1 MEDRIEGA
9 GASIVSHAAELET
22 QGMDAVG
29 KPDEEPELPV
39 ALQDLIQR
47 LQGKAGP
54 GAQPLKYLPDLTD
67 PKYGDF
73 FTRYASPSTN
83 MEWRNQVRLRVLEA
97 IGRCNTLRAL
107 DLHDP
112 FFSRCLITA
121 GECEIVLR
129 GVQSSTV
136 LEGVY
141 LDNLESRSAAE
152 VEKLCLL
159 LGRILETSITLESL
173 CITRWR
179 LTARGLS
186 HLASGLQ
193 ANSQSNLKYLIL
205 EDAWEDA
212 SVVKHVAPMV
222 NSTPRLERL
231 NLARVGMIDED
242 DVQTLSQALIQS
254 SSLKAF
260 LLHGAKGGAS
270 ALLLKAFAGDSRN
283 QSIQQLQLGFVS
295 GLDDCLPA
303 ILSSNRSLR
312 EVWLQG
318 SDMRP
323 EQWRVIGQ
331 AIRDNATAATIHVR
345 VGWKTCTREW
355 HEGVEELVCAA
366 SSDVKDPIIHFDT
379 RNEIKAPE
387 EEYTY
392 MDGDDVTLPYNLLK
406 QAWSGKVKS
415 LRSLNIEFPLSRN
428 QLLHLKRFVRALGN
442 GEPSTLKILY
452 LRGLDGNLLP
462 GVWKQLFWCMRGNT
476 SLTHLELWSCEGL
489 DEEAFKDLM
498 GLLQVNLT
506 LQSIRIEDSSWVKD
520 GKEALIQEVL
530 RHNKKRAAYA
540 SVFRD
545 AKLKFGDA
553 KAGRLFLCGSPKAGK
568 TQLRQTLMRIIQGK
582 SWLGNKLDEL
592 WRTKGIEMEFMRNDD
607 KMQVAIWDL
616 AGQWIFRTLQNVLFP
631 QTNNFCVF
639 LFVYSP
645 FHEETSV
652 MKPDSC
658 FKSELEDWLRFIASS
673 IQVTGHNL
681 PQVLVVL
688 SHKDKMTPSSLTW
701 AHSIVEELKK
711 DFANLV
717 DLCPSQKCFHVDARR
732 KKQVIPLKNHI
743 FKIFENLLSE
753 KSPRVPHLCF
763 QISSL
768 LVTNTKENR
777 SCPLWSSTKFHEFCA
792 PILKE
797 IIPSFSLQSV
807 DHSSILKSIITYLN
821 AVGSIIYIPNIDYII
836 VDPTWLTNEFLGEL
850 IALGQD
856 FQAQKPKSSDKTMSL
871 DLYSSKDGFVSES
884 VFVRLLEGFLGKKPR
899 FQNVDREVLE
909 NILIN
914 LDLCFKL
921 GSGEDTSRYFIPS
934 IIREHASMQ
943 EQEHQDGANMES
955 MSWNSKHENSQLVGI
970 RIQCKDERRMSLTAA
985 FFPRFQ
991 IFMRHKLISEM
1002 HVPKETVTCSRHYL
1016 RVFLDGHEIYLEHIQ
1031 PEKSRNHVDVLM
1043 LCSKHKSRELA
1054 VKYVMK
1060 HIVEELT
1067 SFCASPKGC
1076 PGVALVLGVIQTQC
1090 VQMLIPSHL
1099 RGVILIEKLK
1109 SNFLSSLKEQLEE
1122 IALDR
1127 SHLVKEEM
1135 LLNYEH
1141 SWPPIP
1147 GYSLSAFERAKDLLW
1162 ESDVEAVVNEI
1173 QQQRSQQLE
1182 SLQEGLSSVNDEL
1195 AQSDSESEKGVGN
1208 LSLAQIKNWRP
1219 ASTSRLSRASTTVEN
1234 RSTRLVVSQLDELGE
1249 KVDGLDDRLRAVES
1263 IMQRV
1268 ENKMGQILSLQHELQ
1283 STLRAF
1289 MSNVDRSI
1297 GYSESLQ
1304 QARTPKRPYITVD
1317 DVGSLS
1323 RITAALRFGSA
1334 VRLHLMCE
1342 SVTGIHVVKDQEGLE
1357 LRLDQENRVWLRNI
1371 YEISCKFVFYVVK
1384 AGLHVTLGLGQALTE
1399 LGDLE
1404 TVLPLS
1410 AASVALDSISSDD
1423 RVAFTKGE
1431 ESMTLNEAWLRMTQ
1445 ALAPQL
1451 ENKYSKI
1458 FKLYQ
1463 VKYGHLEGGGYA
1475 WVCEQCMTRGLR
1487 TRILTSC

>member
-1 MEDRIEGA
+1 MQHLSRSESNGRIQFHGCRV
-9 GASIVSHAAELET
+9 GVSVEWEL
-22 QGMDAVG
+22 
-29 KPDEEPELPV
+29 
-39 ALQDLIQR
+39 
-47 LQGKAGP
+47 
-54 GAQPLKYLPDLTD
+54 
-67 PKYGDF
+67 
-73 FTRYASPSTN
+73 
-83 MEWRNQVRLRVLEA
+83 
-97 IGRCNTLRAL
+97 
-107 DLHDP
+107 
-112 FFSRCLITA
+112 
-121 GECEIVLR
+121 VLR

-136 LEGVY
+136 RNVG
-141 LDNLESRSAAE
+141 LDNLESSCAAE
-152 VEKLCLL
+152 VERLCLL
-159 LGRILETSITLESL
+159 LGQILETSSTLESL
-173 CITRWR
+173 VIRGWR
-179 LTARGLS
+179 CTARGLS
-186 HLASGLQ
+186 LLASGLQ
-193 ANSQSNLKYLIL
+193 ANSQSNLKNLHL
-205 EDAWEDA
+205 SCAWEDA
-212 SVVKHVAPMV
+212 SVVKHVAEVV
-222 NSTPRLERL
+222 NCAPGLKDLRLVH
-231 NLARVGMIDED
+231 VGMIDD
-242 DVQTLSQALIQS
+242 NAVQSLSQALIQS
-254 SSLKAF
+254 SSLKFFA
-260 LLHGAKGGAS
+260 LYDAKGGAS
-270 ALLLKAFAGDSRN
+270 ALLLQAFAGDSRN
-283 QSIQQLQLGFVS
+283 QSIEILRLAFVS

-312 EVWLQG
+312 EVRLDG
-318 SDMRP
+318 SDMPP
-323 EQWRVIGQ
+323 EQWRVIGH
-331 AIRDNATAATIHVR
+331 AIRDNATSATIRLEPKWMEV
-345 VGWKTCTREW
+345 TREC

-366 SSDVKDPIIHFDT
+366 SSDVKDPIIEFRIWNGINT
-379 RNEIKAPE
+379 LEGE
-387 EEYTY
+387 Y
-392 MDGDDVTLPYNLLK
+392 MDVHDVTLPYNLLK

-415 LRSLNIEFPLSRN
+415 LRSLMLDFPKSGN
-428 QLLHLKRFVRALGN
+428 ELLHVKRFVRALGN
-442 GEPSTLKILY
+442 GEPSTLKQLT
-452 LRGLDGNLLP
+452 LQNLDGNLLP
-462 GVWKQLFWCMRGNT
+462 GVWKQLFGCLRGNT
-476 SLTHLELWSCEGL
+476 SLTHLELFWCEGL

-506 LQSIRIEDSSWVKD
+506 LQSIDVEGSSWDMD
-520 GKEALIQEVL
+520 GKEALIQEAL
-530 RHNKKRAAYA
+530 RQNKKRAAYV

-582 SWLGNKLDEL
+582 SPIRNRLNKL
-592 WRTKGIEMEFMRNDD
+592 WRTKGIEVEFLRNDD
-607 KMQVAIWDL
+607 KLQVAIWDL

-645 FHEETSV
+645 FHEETSFF
-652 MKPDSC
+652 KPDTC
-658 FKSELEDWLRFIASS
+658 FKTELEDWLRFIASS
-673 IQVTGHNL
+673 TQVTGHNL

-688 SHKDKMTPSSLTW
+688 SHKDKMTSSSLTW

-717 DLCPSQKCFHVDARR
+717 DLCPSQECFHVDARS
-732 KKQVIPLKNHI
+732 KKQVIPLQNHI
-743 FKIFENLLSE
+743 FEIFDNLLSE

-807 DHSSILKSIITYLN
+807 DHSRILNSIITYLN
-821 AVGSIIYIPNIDYII
+821 DVGSIIYIPKIDYII
-836 VDPTWLTNEFLGEL
+836 VDPNWLTNKFLGEL
-850 IALGQD
+850 IALGQN

-934 IIREHASMQ
+934 FIREHASMG
-943 EQEHQDGANMES
+943 EEEHQDGANIES
-955 MSWNSKHENSQLVGI
+955 MSWNSKHENSQFVGI

-1031 PEKSRNHVDVLM
+1031 SEKSRNHVDVLM

-1182 SLQEGLSSVNDEL
+1182 SLQEGLSSVNNDL

-1219 ASTSRLSRASTTVEN
+1219 ASTSHFSRASTTVEN
-1234 RSTRLVVSQLDELGE
+1234 RSTRLVLSKLDELGE

-1289 MSNVDRSI
+1289 MSSVDRSI

-1342 SVTGIHVVKDQEGLE
+1342 SVTGIHIVKDQEGLE
-1357 LRLDQENRVWLRNI
+1357 LRLDQENRAWLRNI
-1371 YEISCKFVFYVVK
+1371 SEISCKFVYYVVK
-1384 AGLHVTLGLGQALTE
+1384 AGLHVTLRLGQALPE
-1399 LGDLE
+1399 LGNLE
-1404 TVLPLS
+1404 TAVPLS
-1410 AASVALDSISSDD
+1410 AASVALDSIRSDD
-1423 RVAFTKGE
+1423 CVALTKGE
-1431 ESMTLNEAWLRMTQ
+1431 ESMTLKEAWLRMTQ

-1463 VKYGHLEGGGYA
+1463 VRYGHFEGGGYA